1 MYWWNQIHRAGDSGR
16 PGRLG
21 RLAAFVAGRIPLTH
35 PGRLVRGAECHESPD
50 GDLNAL
56 LCGENDEYFEDCETA
71 THLRRSRVLL
81 SGRPSGWM
89 PNSS

>member
-1 MYWWNQIHRAGDSGR
+1 MRA
-16 PGRLG
+16 
-21 RLAAFVAGRIPLTH
+21 
-35 PGRLVRGAECHESPD
+35 D
-50 GDLNAL
+50 GDLNTL
-56 LCGENDEYFEDCETA
+56 LCRENDEYFEDCETA